1 MSFNYVIIEEFN
13 RFWELFAVDETLFPH
28 RRACCLRLWHE
39 MPEEKRKAIIDH
51 LRRHGAP
58 KNRNPFFYLQDFG
71 QARTQ
76 TLSYAEY
83 YTRYH
88 TTEPR
93 DGWQMANPTG
103 QKVVYVK
110 VL

>member
-1 MSFNYVIIEEFN
+1 MSLNYAIIDEFN
-13 RFWELFAVDETLFPH
+13 CVWTLFAVDETLFPH

-39 MPEEKRKAIIDH
+39 MSQSKRTAIIDD
-51 LRRHGAP
+51 LQRNGAP

-71 QARTQ
+71 QVRQQ
-76 TLSYAEY
+76 TLSYADY
-83 YTRYH
+83 YKRYG

-103 QKVVYVK
+103 NKVIYIK
-110 VL
+110 TL